1 MKYLIM
7 EKSINKLLENI
18 HFSNNKGMIIA
29 SPSNDPPY
37 KYHWVRDSS
46 LVMKV
51 IIDLY
56 KTTSKN
62 DYLILIFNYI
72 ETESKIQ
79 KLNTLT
85 GLGEPKFNINGTVYN
100 EPWGRPQNDGPAL
113 RLINMIEIYKI
124 LYENY
129 SNIIDKIVL
138 PIIYN
143 DIYYLIDNYN
153 KPCFDLWEEIIG
165 WHFYTRVV
173 QLKSIKDFINFKN
186 NFLGINSYSNSI
198 LPDINTIYKNLLNNI
213 KDHIDN
219 NNIISSF
226 DEKGNIIR
234 YNDASIL
241 LAYCHINFD
250 KYITNEI
257 PLELTLNTCNKLLIY
272 FNNKYKKEYNLIGRY
287 EKDKYY
293 NGHSWIIC
301 SLALVQVY
309 NQLYYNNKNKYID
322 NYILATKI
330 YDFIISIDINLDLA
344 EQYDPI
350 NNIQLSAHKLTWNYS
365 ELYFSIKN

>member
-1 MKYLIM
+1 M
-7 EKSINKLLENI
+7 EKTINKLLENI
-18 HFSNNKGMIIA
+18 HFSNNKGMIVA

-56 KTTSKN
+56 KTTFKN

-72 ETESKIQ
+72 EAETKIQ
-79 KLNTLT
+79 RINTLT
-85 GLGEPKFNINGTVYN
+85 GLGEPKFNINCTAYN

-124 LYENY
+124 FYKSY
-129 SNIIDKIVL
+129 PNIINKIVL

-143 DIYYLIDNYN
+143 DIEYIIDNYKN
-153 KPCFDLWEEIIG
+153 ICYDLWEEIIG
-165 WHFYTRVV
+165 WHFYTRLV

-186 NFLGINSYSNSI
+186 NFLKENFPTKF
-198 LPDINTIYKNLLNNI
+198 LDVNTIYKNLLNDI

-226 DEKGNIIR
+226 DKKGNIIR
-234 YNDASIL
+234 YNDASVL

-250 KYITNEI
+250 KEITNEL
-257 PLELTLNTCNKLLIY
+257 PLEFTLNTCNELLLY
-272 FNNKYKKEYNLIGRY
+272 FNSKYKKEYNLIGRY
-287 EKDKYY
+287 KEDKYY

-301 SLALVQVY
+301 SLALVQIY
-309 NQLYYNNKNKYID
+309 NELYSNNKNKYI
-322 NYILATKI
+322 NHYILANKI
-330 YDFIISIDINLDLA
+330 YDFIISIDVNLDLA
-344 EQYDPI
+344 EQYDPV